1 MRRVWFFKPYLDV
14 YEHTYPGTVSAL
26 LMEHNVNIHLD
37 ISVLQQIVFNRESLE
52 IMAYV

>member
-1 MRRVWFFKPYLDV
+1 MFMNTHILAPSV
-14 YEHTYPGTVSAL
+14 AL
-26 LMEHNVNIHLD
+26 LMEHNVNLHLD